1 MQLKLVKPTPAAL
14 ATLGMGL
21 LLFAGTPASAVEL
34 FTTQQGSTVKSP
46 ACVPT
51 GAAKTFD
58 LWVAPESSAT
68 PTSPCNGIAD
78 DPPGSDALC
87 MLDYFLSASGDIEIN
102 NYDDGGLDIV
112 ANQQPDLLRFNG
124 GDPINGWVARTQL
137 GSITVQGTGPSG
149 TVDVLGEQTVN
160 TALQGEAV
168 ASATLIASGSGVD
181 QDDDGFC
188 DGVDENSVPQDPC
201 PITFNAENPAAGELF
216 FDMNDDTVPD
226 ECQCGDANGSGA
238 YEADDLFQMFNCQI
252 SDPEALS
259 EPCATTILKGDTQ
272 NSGQFEAADLF
283 NIFQFQVDPTG
294 SYVLTCSVRPSGTD
308 PTAPA
313 P

>member
-1 MQLKLVKPTPAAL
+1 V
-14 ATLGMGL
+14 
-21 LLFAGTPASAVEL
+21 
-34 FTTQQGSTVKSP
+34 
-46 ACVPT
+46 
-51 GAAKTFD
+51 
-58 LWVAPESSAT
+58 
-68 PTSPCNGIAD
+68 
-78 DPPGSDALC
+78 
-87 MLDYFLSASGDIEIN
+87 
-102 NYDDGGLDIV
+102 
-112 ANQQPDLLRFNG
+112 
-124 GDPINGWVARTQL
+124 
-137 GSITVQGTGPSG
+137 
-149 TVDVLGEQTVN
+149 
-160 TALQGEAV
+160 
-168 ASATLIASGSGVD
+168 
-181 QDDDGFC
+181 
-188 DGVDENSVPQDPC
+188 
-201 PITFNAENPAAGELF
+201 
-216 FDMNDDTVPD
+216 NDDTVPD